1 MFLNFMKINVIKNVR
16 SNHVINCLYIVML
29 YLYNNLKDL
38 SFRPAKV
45 LNFQILKKSVSSS
58 SVVAIIGILR
68 TVILRKWLF

>member
-1 MFLNFMKINVIKNVR
+1 M
-16 SNHVINCLYIVML
+16 S
-29 YLYNNLKDL
+29 YLYNNLKVL
-38 SFRPAKV
+38 SFRQAKV